1 MTDAPDTKTESRA
14 VAPIVA
20 FKRDLARVA
29 EAGEFALPSN
39 VSIEA
44 FKNAAIVAAQDNPAI
59 LRCTPES
66 VFKSLRR
73 LAAAGLVPD
82 GREAALVPFKGKVD
96 GNWVEICQAMPMV
109 FGLIKTARN
118 SGEVSDIRAHVVY
131 QREIEDGLFEY
142 VVGDEERLTHKPI
155 LFGDRGPALACYA
168 IAKMKDGSIIR
179 AFLTEQ
185 EIEKIRRA
193 SSAQRIYEKG
203 KAPRVSEDAIG
214 IWADWTEEMWKKS
227 AIRRLCKRL
236 PLSSEDLRRI
246 QESDEPLESM
256 KDVTP
261 PPNSTD
267 RLRQLRDQ
275 GRAAAQPEA
284 EVLPPEDIPQE
295 PEVAVEE
302 PKPDPKSE
310 QFKEGVKDYGDWGPA
325 GAKCPYDDETVEAFQ
340 WWAGWRKA
348 REDDVEVKE

>member
-20 FKRDLARVA
+20 FKRDLGRVA
-29 EAGEFALPSN
+29 DAGEFALPSN

-96 GNWVEICQAMPMV
+96 GNWVEVCQAMPMV

-131 QREIEDGLFEY
+131 QREIDEGRFEY
-142 VVGDEERLTHKPI
+142 VVGDEERLTHTPI
-155 LFGDRGPALACYA
+155 LFGDRGEAVACYA

-179 AFLTEQ
+179 AFLTEH
-185 EIEKIRRA
+185 EIEKVRRA
-193 SSAQRIYEKG
+193 SAAQRIYEKG
-203 KAPRVSEDAIG
+203 KAPVTSDRPIG
-214 IWADWTEEMWKKS
+214 IWADWTEEMWKKT

-246 QESDEPLESM
+246 QESDEPLESL

-261 PPNSTD
+261 PPSSTD

-275 GRAAAQPEA
+275 GRAAAQPEII
-284 EVLPPEDIPQE
+284 EPEDIPQE

-302 PKPDPKSE
+302 PKPNPKSE
-310 QFKEGVKDYGDWGPA
+310 AYAEGKQDYQSWGPA
-325 GAKCPYDDETVEAFQ
+325 GAKCPHDDETEEAFQ
-340 WWAGWRKA
+340 WWCGWRAA
-348 REDDVEVKE
+348 REEAGEAE